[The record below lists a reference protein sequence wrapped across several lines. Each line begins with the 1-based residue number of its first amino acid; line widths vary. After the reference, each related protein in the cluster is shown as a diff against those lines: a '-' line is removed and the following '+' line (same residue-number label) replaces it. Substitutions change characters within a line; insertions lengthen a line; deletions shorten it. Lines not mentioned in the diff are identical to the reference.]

1 LSDAEAAKAAGV
13 CRQTV
18 SEWRTQPQFIAALN
32 FERNKSAR
40 QIMQRLRARMSKM
53 TEAALTGVSAAIKRG
68 DAATARWWLD
78 SIGLDAVA
86 KATFDKAANPT
97 LHPEEIDAVIDDLAA
112 QRVDAFLTV
121 KGVGALER
129 LRLREALTA
138 KEAVALREEFDK
150 NDDAEV

>member
-1 LSDAEAAKAAGV
+1 
-13 CRQTV
+13 
-18 SEWRTQPQFIAALN
+18 
-32 FERNKSAR
+32 
-40 QIMQRLRARMSKM
+40 M
-53 TEAALTGVSAAIKRG
+53 TGVSAAIKRG